1 MWHQPSEIS
10 PFANL
15 WSFPQ
20 FSCLLG
26 FFFTKSWKSFTNR
39 SRERSAFLLLNQKHS
54 HVHLTQSGVSFNTV
68 GNHITRLVPAAHDT
82 GSGPIHAVM
91 KRDSTPNPFKTPS
104 PPCSTWQAQKST
116 YFPTQLFSLMKSNL
130 QTRSDSNSL
139 QHWNRVCADPVHRW
153 AKVGHAGITRIRTSQ
168 SLFFQSE

>member
-1 MWHQPSEIS
+1 MASAQWDFTFCKFVVVSTV
-10 PFANL
+10 FL
-15 WSFPQ
+15 SFFHKQDRP
-20 FSCLLG
+20 L
-26 FFFTKSWKSFTNR
+26 R
-39 SRERSAFLLLNQKHS
+39 SRERSAFLFLNQKHS

-68 GNHITRLVPAAHDT
+68 GNHVTRLVPAAHDT

-116 YFPTQLFSLMKSNL
+116 YFPAQLFSLMKSNL

>member
-1 MWHQPSEIS
+1 MALDTKLRAKGQQPGCQDTSAHITSVSRPISLIAGGNISVFYITLRGSMWHQPSEIS

-20 FSCLLG
+20 FSCFFWG
-26 FFFTKSWKSFTNR
+26 FFHKQDRPLR
-39 SRERSAFLLLNQKHS
+39 SRERSAFLFLNQKHS

-68 GNHITRLVPAAHDT
+68 GNHITRLAPAAHDT

-104 PPCSTWQAQKST
+104 PPCST
-116 YFPTQLFSLMKSNL
+116 
-130 QTRSDSNSL
+130 
-139 QHWNRVCADPVHRW
+139 
-153 AKVGHAGITRIRTSQ
+153 
-168 SLFFQSE
+168 